1 MEYMERKMC
10 VCVRVCERQI
20 KEAGDRYADTGHTS
34 SVFRS
39 PLDRQ
44 AGRGSI
50 MVVMILLWI
59 NQLEEVE
66 LPLGFPP
73 QAINNQRTNASST
86 INTHTH

>member
-10 VCVRVCERQI
+10 VCVCVRQI

-50 MVVMILLWI
+50 MVVMILL
-59 NQLEEVE
+59 
-66 LPLGFPP
+66 
-73 QAINNQRTNASST
+73 
-86 INTHTH
+86 